1 MEMVYPHIA
10 KYGYESIKVSLLEKL
25 CVELV
30 KEPEFDKNE
39 ILIEMCAESFR
50 NGCRDE
56 NVLKFLGKYYDSGSL
71 ELYQMFLA
79 VQSRNINDN
88 TLAEKLLVQLIFE
101 GSVDKSI
108 YEIYEEY
115 IKGPTSSVIRKAF
128 YTYVSYNYFIKKV
141 QCPERVWE
149 IVEQELE
156 NGFDVTLITKIAFVE
171 VMSQKDK
178 LTENQIKITKDL
190 IDTLVKSNVNFEF
203 YKKFN
208 KWYKIPFNLLDKT
221 IIDFRTNPKHRVDI
235 TYEIKN
241 QEGKTGKVT
250 EEMGSIYP
258 GIFSKEVIMFYGEEI
273 DYSIKEYS
281 NEYPEGKVVDNY
293 SVRISEKNAY
303 NDESRF
309 GIINSMMIY
318 KALGKDDA
326 ARDMMQTYELCKE
339 AGRKLFRLL

>member
-1 MEMVYPHIA
+1 
-10 KYGYESIKVSLLEKL
+10 
-25 CVELV
+25 
-30 KEPEFDKNE
+30 
-39 ILIEMCAESFR
+39 
-50 NGCRDE
+50 
-56 NVLKFLGKYYDSGSL
+56 
-71 ELYQMFLA
+71 
-79 VQSRNINDN
+79 
-88 TLAEKLLVQLIFE
+88 
-101 GSVDKSI
+101 
-108 YEIYEEY
+108 
-115 IKGPTSSVIRKAF
+115 
-128 YTYVSYNYFIKKV
+128 
-141 QCPERVWE
+141 
-149 IVEQELE
+149 
-156 NGFDVTLITKIAFVE
+156 
-171 VMSQKDK
+171 MSQKDK

-309 GIINSMMIY
+309 GIINSMMIC
-318 KALGKDDA
+318 KALGEDDA
-326 ARDMMQTYELCKE
+326 KKRYDADLRTLQ
-339 AGRKLFRLL
+339 GSRKKIIQIIVIRADNIGG